1 MDPQLK
7 QRLIG
12 AAVLVSLAVLVVP
25 VLLDGGYRET
35 SRPRRDMAPMPPDQ
49 FEQVVPELPAEVQR
63 ELDAGLAAGTDE
75 LAEIAAQAAAQ
86 PGEAPIPPAAIVSGP
101 AGEEAMPPPSP
112 AAPPPAPEAPAAA
125 AAPAPAPAPLSATA
139 EQWTV
144 QLGSFASRDNAEGL
158 LRRMAADGVKGF
170 ILPLEEGG
178 KTSFRVRAGPV
189 AGRAA
194 AERLRKQLEDSQS
207 IRGMLVRHP

>member
-12 AAVLVSLAVLVVP
+12 AAVLLSLAVLVVP

-35 SRPRRDMAPMPPDQ
+35 SQPRRDMAPMPPDQ
-49 FEQVVPELPAEVQR
+49 FEQVVPALPDEVQR
-63 ELDAGLAAGTDE
+63 EIDAGITAGTDE
-75 LAEIAAQAAAQ
+75 LAIAAEQAAAL
-86 PGEAPIPPAAIVSGP
+86 PGDEQRLPADIVSGP
-101 AGEEAMPPPSP
+101 AVEATP
-112 AAPPPAPEAPAAA
+112 AAPRSPVVADAPAAPA
-125 AAPAPAPAPLSATA
+125 PSVAAPAPAALSATD

-158 LRRMAADGVKGF
+158 LRRMAASGVKGF

-194 AERLRKQLEDSQS
+194 AERLRKQLEDSQA
-207 IRGMLVRHP
+207 IRGMLVRYP

>member
-1 MDPQLK
+1 MDSQLK

-49 FEQVVPELPAEVQR
+49 FEQVVPALPDQVQR
-63 ELDAGLAAGTDE
+63 EIDAGITAGTDE
-75 LAEIAAQAAAQ
+75 LAATAEQAAAQ
-86 PGEAPIPPAAIVSGP
+86 PDAAQPLPADIVSGP
-101 AGEEAMPPPSP
+101 AVDATPS
-112 AAPPPAPEAPAAA
+112 APPPPATADVPAA
-125 AAPAPAPAPLSATA
+125 AAPAPSAPLSASA

-158 LRRMAADGVKGF
+158 LRRMAASGIKGF
-170 ILPLEEGG
+170 ILPLDEGG

-194 AERLRKQLEDSQS
+194 AERLRKQLEDSQA

>member
-25 VLLDGGYRET
+25 LLLDGGYRET
-35 SRPRRDMAPMPPDQ
+35 SPPRRDMAPMPPDQ
-49 FEQVVPELPAEVQR
+49 FEEAVPALPDEVQG
-63 ELDAGLAAGTDE
+63 EIDAGIIAGADE
-75 LAEIAAQAAAQ
+75 LAVAAGQAAAL
-86 PGEAPIPPAAIVSGP
+86 PGDEPPLPADIVSGP
-101 AGEEAMPPPSP
+101 AVEA
-112 AAPPPAPEAPAAA
+112 APEASRPPAAVDA
-125 AAPAPAPAPLSATA
+125 PPVPAPAVVAPAPGVLSATA

-158 LRRMAADGVKGF
+158 LRRMAESGVTGF

-194 AERLRKQLEDSQS
+194 AERLRKQLEDSQA

>member
-49 FEQVVPELPAEVQR
+49 FEQVVPALPADVQQ
-63 ELDAGLAAGTDE
+63 EIDAGLTAGTEE
-75 LAEIAAQAAAQ
+75 LAEIATQAA
-86 PGEAPIPPAAIVSGP
+86 APIPPAGSVPGP
-101 AGEEAMPPPSP
+101 AAEGMPRPSPPPPQDEP
-112 AAPPPAPEAPAAA
+112 AADVAASPPPPPAPV
-125 AAPAPAPAPLSATA
+125 SATA

-194 AERLRKQLEDSQS
+194 AERLRRQLEDSQS

>member
-1 MDPQLK
+1 MDSQLK

-25 VLLDGGYRET
+25 VLLDGGYREP

-49 FEQVVPELPAEVQR
+49 FEQVVPALPDEVQQ
-63 ELDAGLAAGTDE
+63 EIDAGITAGTDE
-75 LAEIAAQAAAQ
+75 LAATAAQAAAR
-86 PGEAPIPPAAIVSGP
+86 PGDAPALPAAIVSEP
-101 AGEEAMPPPSP
+101 AVDAPP
-112 AAPPPAPEAPAAA
+112 AAPPPPVVAKPPAAVP
-125 AAPAPAPAPLSATA
+125 APSAPVPAPAPLSASA

-158 LRRMAADGVKGF
+158 LRRIAADGVKGF

>member
-63 ELDAGLAAGTDE
+63 ELDAGVTAGTDE

-86 PGEAPIPPAAIVSGP
+86 PGEAPIPPAEIVSGP

-112 AAPPPAPEAPAAA
+112 PPAPAAA
-125 AAPAPAPAPLSATA
+125 AAPAPAPPPVSATA